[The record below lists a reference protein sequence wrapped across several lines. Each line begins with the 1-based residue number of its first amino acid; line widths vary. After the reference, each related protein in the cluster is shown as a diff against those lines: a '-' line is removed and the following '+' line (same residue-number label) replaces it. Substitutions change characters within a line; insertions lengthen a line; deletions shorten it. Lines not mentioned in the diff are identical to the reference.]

1 MNRREMLDELIERL
15 EEELDELS
23 DAELL
28 GLITE
33 YENTEILGIPVDNL
47 SLEDDEEVD
56 EIDDEE
62 LPLTSGEWD
71 DEAEDD

>member
-1 MNRREMLDELIERL
+1 MLDELIERL